1 VQFLDVCGEERLTA
15 GDGRQPP
22 QKARITVAFI
32 RVVNPDCIDRG
43 QRTLRHEQ
51 NFRPR
56 VPAGVVAAVADYDQS
71 FPRVPAVGQVLQ
83 PLRNRV
89 IQRST
94 ALRHG
99 GGDRGSQL
107 VRIVRKPGA
116 LRQPISHPLIE
127 NDGEELIRR
136 VAGARQAERGNLR
149 FPQPVPHAAAVIHEQ
164 ARGHR
169 R

>member
-1 VQFLDVCGEERLTA
+1 MQFPDFYGEERFA
-15 GDGRQPP
+15 PGNVCPAP
-22 QKARITVAFI
+22 EEARIPIALLRI
-32 RVVNPDCIDRG
+32 INPDHLDRG
-43 QRTLRHEQ
+43 QGTLRHTQ
-51 NFRPR
+51 DLRLR
-56 VPAGVVAAVADYDQS
+56 MPAGVIAAIANDDQGLPRVAA
-71 FPRVPAVGQVLQ
+71 FREVLQ
-83 PLRNRV
+83 PCCNRV
-89 IQRST
+89 VQRST
-94 ALRHG
+94 PSRRAGSHG
-99 GGDRGSQL
+99 ASQL